1 MSLTLSQIQNI
12 IQLYINEGY
21 STHKLAEQFKVG
33 HKKISQILKDNNIE
47 IKKRGG
53 QIKIG
58 NSSELE
64 KSKINKYISEDKEL
78 TAKCK
83 QTNIIINDP
92 NNLSGKLTRHLIDL
106 YGDVNIPTNTYQRKK
121 YEQING
127 KKWFEEYFDI
137 IEIDKDTERKC
148 GLCEWKT
155 TDINNKSGC
164 FTNHIQDVHNISLDD
179 YLIQF
184 PNDVQYHQN
193 YIKKTERDKELL
205 LQENFVICQLCNK
218 KMKSITNSHLL
229 NKHNITVEEYKL
241 KFPNSKIVSESTSN
255 VLSELIKETNINFQ
269 PTWTSKGETEIK
281 EFIEGLGFE
290 IYKGKNRKLLEGKEI
305 DLIIPKL
312 KMAIEYNGLYFHTE
326 EMGKNSTYHLNKTL
340 ACNQLGYKLIHI
352 FEDEWMTNRELVKSK
367 LKHILGVSDGIKF
380 GARKTIIKKINKE
393 DKSYFLDEFHIQGN
407 DKSDIFYGAYYDNI
421 LVGVMTFNSQRN
433 MTKNNDGE
441 YELSRFS
448 TRQGYVIS
456 GLGSKMMKQFITDYS
471 PKSIISFADRRWT
484 TDGNNNMYI
493 SLGFELVS
501 ILKPTYFYYSS
512 KINRYKRYHKFS
524 FGKNNLKKK
533 YTNLDFNKSES
544 DLTKELGYSKIWDC
558 GLFKYKIDFFV

>member
-53 QIKIG
+53 QTKIG
-58 NSSELE
+58 NSNELE
-64 KSKINKYISEDKEL
+64 KSKINKYISENKEL
-78 TAKCK
+78 AAKCK
-83 QTNIIINDP
+83 NTNTIINDP
-92 NNLSGKLTRHLIDL
+92 NNLSGKLTRHIIDL

-137 IEIDKDTERKC
+137 IEIDKVIKRKC
-148 GLCEWKT
+148 GVCEWET

-184 PNDVQYHQN
+184 PNDIQYHQN

-241 KFPNSKIVSESTSN
+241 KFPNSKIISESTSN

-290 IYKGKNRKLLEGKEI
+290 IYKGKNKKLLEGKEI

-312 KMAIEYNGLYFHTE
+312 KLAIEYNGLYFHTE

-367 LKHILGVSDGIKF
+367 LKHILGVSDGIKI
-380 GARKTIIKKINKE
+380 GARKTIIKEIIKE

-456 GLGSKMMKQFITDYS
+456 GLSSKMMKQFITDYS

-484 TDGNNNMYI
+484 ADGNNNMYI

-533 YTNLDFNKSES
+533 YTNLNFNKSES

-558 GLFKYKIDFFV
+558 GLFKYKINFFV

>member
-12 IQLYINEGY
+12 IQLYVNEGY

-33 HKKISQILKDNNIE
+33 HKKISQTLKDNNVK

-53 QIKIG
+53 QTKIG

-92 NNLSGKLTRHLIDL
+92 NNLSGKLTRHIIDL
-106 YGDVNIPTNTYQRKK
+106 YGDINIPTNTYQRKK

-137 IEIDKDTERKC
+137 IEIDKDIKRKC
-148 GLCEWKT
+148 GLCEWET

-184 PNDVQYHQN
+184 PNDIQYHKN
-193 YIKKTERDKELL
+193 YIKKTDRDKELL
-205 LQENFVICQLCNK
+205 LQENFVICQLCNE

-229 NKHNITVEEYKL
+229 NKHNITVEEYKI

-255 VLSELIKETNINFQ
+255 ILSELVKETNINFQ

-312 KMAIEYNGLYFHTE
+312 KIAIEYNGLYFHTE

-367 LKHILGVSDGIKF
+367 LKHILGVSDGIKI
-380 GARKTIIKKINKE
+380 GARKTIIKEIIKE

-456 GLGSKMMKQFITDYS
+456 GLSSKMIKQFITDYS

-524 FGKNNLKKK
+524 FGKNNLKRK
-533 YTNLDFNKSES
+533 YKDIDINKSES

-558 GLFKYKIDFFV
+558 GLFKYKLYI

>member
-1 MSLTLSQIQNI
+1 MSLTSPQIENI
-12 IQLYINEGY
+12 IELYTNQGY
-21 STHKLAEQFKVG
+21 STHKLAELYKVG

-58 NSSELE
+58 NSNDLE
-64 KSKINKYISEDKEL
+64 KSKVNKYTSEDKEL
-78 TAKCK
+78 IAKCK
-83 QTNIIINDP
+83 KTSITINDP
-92 NNLSGKLTRHLIDL
+92 NNLSGKLTKHIIEI

-137 IEIDKDTERKC
+137 IEVDKDVKRKC
-148 GLCEWKT
+148 NLCEWET
-155 TDINNKSGC
+155 TDIYNKSGC
-164 FTNHIQDVHNISLDD
+164 FTNHIEKIHKITLDD
-179 YLIQF
+179 YLTQF
-184 PNDVQYHQN
+184 PNDIQYHHN
-193 YIKKTERDKELL
+193 YIKRTDREKELL
-205 LQENFVICQLCNK
+205 LEENFVICQLCNER
-218 KMKSITNSHLL
+218 MKGISNTHLK
-229 NKHNITVEEYKL
+229 NKHNISVEDYKL

-255 VLSELIKETNINFQ
+255 ILSELIKETNINFQ

-305 DLIIPKL
+305 DLIIPEL
-312 KMAIEYNGLYFHTE
+312 KIAIEYNGLYFHTE
-326 EMGKNSTYHLNKTL
+326 DMGKTSTYHLNKTL

-352 FEDEWMTNRELVKSK
+352 FEDEWMVNKELVKSK
-367 LKHILGVSDGIKF
+367 LEHILGVSDGIKI
-380 GARKTIIKKINKE
+380 GARKVIVNKISKE

-407 DKSDIFYGAYYDNI
+407 DKSDIFYGAYYNNI

-433 MTKNNDGE
+433 MTKNIEGE

-456 GLGSKMMKQFITDYS
+456 GLASKILKQFINDFFPS
-471 PKSIISFADRRWT
+471 SIISFADRRWT
-484 TDGNNNMYI
+484 TDGNNNMYTK
-493 SLGFELVS
+493 LGFQLTS

-512 KINRYKRYHKFS
+512 KVNRYKRYHKFS
-524 FGKNNLKKK
+524 FGKNSLKKK
-533 YTNLDFNKSES
+533 YDGIDLSKSES
-544 DLTKELGYSKIWDC
+544 EITKELGYSKIWDC
-558 GLFKYKIDFFV
+558 GLFKYRLNFL

>member
-1 MSLTLSQIQNI
+1 MSLILSQIQNI

-33 HKKISQILKDNNIE
+33 HKKISQILKDNNVE

-53 QIKIG
+53 QTKIG

-64 KSKINKYISEDKEL
+64 KSKVNKYISDDKEL
-78 TAKCK
+78 VAKCK
-83 QTNIIINDP
+83 NTNTIIHDP
-92 NNLSGKLTRHLIDL
+92 NNLSGKLTRHIIDL

-137 IEIDKDTERKC
+137 VEIDKDIKRKC
-148 GLCEWKT
+148 GLCEWET

-184 PNDVQYHQN
+184 PKDVKYHPN
-193 YIKKTERDKELL
+193 YNKTNERKQELL
-205 LQENFVICQLCNK
+205 LEENFVICHLCNE
-218 KMKSITNSHLL
+218 KMKSITNTHLL
-229 NKHNITVEEYKL
+229 NKHNITVEGYKL

-255 VLSELIKETNINFQ
+255 VLSENVKETNINFQ

-312 KMAIEYNGLYFHTE
+312 KLAIEYNGLYFHTE

-352 FEDEWMTNRELVKSK
+352 FEDEWMVNRELVKSK
-367 LKHILGVSDGIKF
+367 LKHILGVSDGIKI
-380 GARKTIIKKINKE
+380 GARKTIIKEIIKE

-448 TRQGYVIS
+448 TTQGYVIS

-493 SLGFELVS
+493 NLGFELVS
-501 ILKPTYFYYSS
+501 ILKPTYFYYNS

-524 FGKNNLKKK
+524 FGKSNLKKK
-533 YTNLDFNKSES
+533 YTNLDFNKSEF

-558 GLFKYKIDFFV
+558 GLFKYKLYI

>member
-12 IQLYINEGY
+12 IQLYVNEGY

-33 HKKISQILKDNNIE
+33 HKKISQILKDNNVE

-92 NNLSGKLTRHLIDL
+92 NNLSGKLTRHIIDL
-106 YGDVNIPTNTYQRKK
+106 YGDINIPTNTYQRKK

-137 IEIDKDTERKC
+137 IEIDKDIKRKC
-148 GLCEWKT
+148 GLCEWET

-184 PNDVQYHQN
+184 PNDIQYHKN
-193 YIKKTERDKELL
+193 YIKKTDRDKELL
-205 LQENFVICQLCNK
+205 LQENFVICQLCNE

-229 NKHNITVEEYKL
+229 NKHNITVEEYKI

-255 VLSELIKETNINFQ
+255 ILSELVKETNINFQ

-312 KMAIEYNGLYFHTE
+312 KIAIEYNGLYFHTE

-367 LKHILGVSDGIKF
+367 LKHILGVSDGIKI
-380 GARKTIIKKINKE
+380 GARKTIIKEIIKE

-456 GLGSKMMKQFITDYS
+456 GLSSKMIKQFITDYS

-524 FGKNNLKKK
+524 FGKNNLKRK
-533 YTNLDFNKSES
+533 YKDIDINKSES

-558 GLFKYKIDFFV
+558 GLFKYKLYI